1 MATLPTPE
9 ENARKVLDIFR
20 HSGTRPG
27 EILLSPSLIS
37 VAVERGWRP
46 GDIDDG
52 LQYGLKH
59 SWFEFEEKEQRPF
72 MIFLTEDGF
81 KEI

>member
-9 ENARKVLDIFR
+9 ENARKVPDIFR
-20 HSGTRPG
+20 HFRTRPS
-27 EILLSPSLIS
+27 EMLPLRSLTS
-37 VAVERGWRP
+37 VAEERGWRP

-52 LQYGLKH
+52 LQYGLEH
-59 SWFEFEEKEQRPF
+59 GWFEEKEQSGF
-72 MIFLTEDGF
+72 IFLTEDGF

>member
-27 EILLSPSLIS
+27 EMLPLPSLTS
-37 VAVERGWRP
+37 VAEKRGWRS

-59 SWFEFEEKEQRPF
+59 GWFKEKEQSGF
-72 MIFLTEDGF
+72 MIFLTEVGF